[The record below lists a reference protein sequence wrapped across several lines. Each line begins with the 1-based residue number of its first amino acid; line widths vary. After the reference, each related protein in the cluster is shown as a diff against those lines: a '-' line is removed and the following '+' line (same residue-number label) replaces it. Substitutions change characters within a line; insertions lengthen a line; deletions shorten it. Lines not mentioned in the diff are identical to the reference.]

1 MKGLKFSLCGLG
13 LILVAMFCLIA
24 SGRNYNAALA
34 FGIIFVILGIALLVL
49 GILVKD
55 SLSELKRF
63 KIVDSSKHSDKDAEE
78 NAKED
83 DKN

>member
-24 SGRNYNAALA
+24 GGRNYNAALA

-63 KIVDSSKHSDKDAEE
+63 KIVDSSKSEQDAEE

-83 DKN
+83 DKK

>member
-63 KIVDSSKHSDKDAEE
+63 KIVDSSKSEQDTKSEE
-78 NAKED
+78 ED
-83 DKN
+83 DKK

>member
-24 SGRNYNAALA
+24 GGRNYNAALA

-63 KIVDSSKHSDKDAEE
+63 KIVDSSKSEQDTKSEE
-78 NAKED
+78 ED
-83 DKN
+83 GKK

>member
-24 SGRNYNAALA
+24 GGRNYNAALA
-34 FGIIFVILGIALLVL
+34 FGIIFVILGVALLVL

-63 KIVDSSKHSDKDAEE
+63 KIVDSSKSDQDTKSEE
-78 NAKED
+78 ED
-83 DKN
+83 GKK

>member
-63 KIVDSSKHSDKDAEE
+63 KIVDSSKSEQDTKSEE
-78 NAKED
+78 ED
-83 DKN
+83 GKK

>member
-1 MKGLKFSLCGLG
+1 MKGHKFSLCGIG

-24 SGRNYNAALA
+24 GGRNYNAALA

-63 KIVDSSKHSDKDAEE
+63 RIVDSSKSEQDTKSEE
-78 NAKED
+78 ED
-83 DKN
+83 GKK

>member
-63 KIVDSSKHSDKDAEE
+63 RIVDSSKSEQDAEE

-83 DKN
+83 GKK

>member
-24 SGRNYNAALA
+24 GGRNYNAALA

-63 KIVDSSKHSDKDAEE
+63 RIVDSSKSEQDTKSEE
-78 NAKED
+78 ED
-83 DKN
+83 GKK

>member
-63 KIVDSSKHSDKDAEE
+63 KIVDSSKSEQDTKSEE
-78 NAKED
+78 EEGK
-83 DKN
+83 K

>member
-24 SGRNYNAALA
+24 GGRNYNAALA

-63 KIVDSSKHSDKDAEE
+63 KIVDSSKSEQDTKSEE
-78 NAKED
+78 EEGK
-83 DKN
+83 K

>member
-24 SGRNYNAALA
+24 GGRNYNAALA

-63 KIVDSSKHSDKDAEE
+63 RIVDSSKSEQDTKSEE
-78 NAKED
+78 ED
-83 DKN
+83 DKK

>member
-63 KIVDSSKHSDKDAEE
+63 RIVDSSKSEQDAEE

-83 DKN
+83 DKK

>member
-24 SGRNYNAALA
+24 GGRNYNAALA
-34 FGIIFVILGIALLVL
+34 FGIIFVILGVALLVL

-63 KIVDSSKHSDKDAEE
+63 KIVDSSKSEQDAEE

-83 DKN
+83 DKK

>member
-63 KIVDSSKHSDKDAEE
+63 KIVDSSKSEQDAEE

-83 DKN
+83 DKK

>member
-34 FGIIFVILGIALLVL
+34 FGIIFFILGIALLVL

-63 KIVDSSKHSDKDAEE
+63 RIVDSSKSEQDAEE

-83 DKN
+83 DKK